1 MDDWIS
7 HHAAETVITVIMGL
21 LTVLGK
27 RELKRIDAKAGSDDV
42 KAVAEQLKSHIE
54 ACDRRSARAEEKLD
68 TVQQAITS
76 AQVNIAKIAGK
87 LGI

>member
-27 RELKRIDAKAGSDDV
+27 REIKRIDEKAGSDDV
-42 KAVAEQLKSHIE
+42 KAVAEQLKGHIDT
-54 ACDRRSARAEEKLD
+54 CDRRAARAEEKLD
-68 TVQQAITS
+68 NVQQAIGD